1 MDKEQLRIAWIDV
14 MKGFLFT
21 LVVLG
26 HFLTTLPTP
35 EFLIEIYDFFSPFR
49 MPAYFFL
56 SGLLFSTRRLKTYI
70 LYIKSKSRT
79 LLLPYISLT
88 IVFLLLDWNIYSDF
102 DYLLFGLKRIFI
114 SGVSAYKSQPLWFVF
129 TLYVVCLLYYPFHQ
143 FGNRYPWFFPF
154 LAGIFILTSYI
165 ISRNNICLPFNLG
178 TAISAMPFF
187 ICGVAS
193 KKIVF
198 IITTYPFYKKSFF
211 MSIFFIGYIIIYF
224 TNNIGGRLFDNQI
237 ENYFVFYFLSLLG
250 IIWFSCL
257 CSEFVKLKCKV
268 IGILENIAR
277 NALIILGTHGYI
289 LIIETFVFNNMVKE
303 INNYII
309 FVSAFIT
316 LIISEILC
324 IVYANKYFY
333 FFLGK
338 KQLSIK
344 ESLSI
349 RKE

>member
-1 MDKEQLRIAWIDV
+1 M
-14 MKGFLFT
+14 
-21 LVVLG
+21 
-26 HFLTTLPTP
+26 
-35 EFLIEIYDFFSPFR
+35 
-49 MPAYFFL
+49 
-56 SGLLFSTRRLKTYI
+56 
-70 LYIKSKSRT
+70 
-79 LLLPYISLT
+79 LLPYISLS

>member
-1 MDKEQLRIAWIDV
+1 
-14 MKGFLFT
+14 
-21 LVVLG
+21 
-26 HFLTTLPTP
+26 
-35 EFLIEIYDFFSPFR
+35 
-49 MPAYFFL
+49 
-56 SGLLFSTRRLKTYI
+56 
-70 LYIKSKSRT
+70 
-79 LLLPYISLT
+79 
-88 IVFLLLDWNIYSDF
+88 
-102 DYLLFGLKRIFI
+102 
-114 SGVSAYKSQPLWFVF
+114 
-129 TLYVVCLLYYPFHQ
+129 
-143 FGNRYPWFFPF
+143 
-154 LAGIFILTSYI
+154 
-165 ISRNNICLPFNLG
+165 
-178 TAISAMPFF
+178 
-187 ICGVAS
+187 
-193 KKIVF
+193 
-198 IITTYPFYKKSFF
+198 

>member
-79 LLLPYISLT
+79 LLLPYISL
-88 IVFLLLDWNIYSDF
+88 
-102 DYLLFGLKRIFI
+102 
-114 SGVSAYKSQPLWFVF
+114 
-129 TLYVVCLLYYPFHQ
+129 
-143 FGNRYPWFFPF
+143 
-154 LAGIFILTSYI
+154 
-165 ISRNNICLPFNLG
+165 
-178 TAISAMPFF
+178 
-187 ICGVAS
+187 
-193 KKIVF
+193 
-198 IITTYPFYKKSFF
+198 
-211 MSIFFIGYIIIYF
+211 SI
-224 TNNIGGRLFDNQI
+224 
-237 ENYFVFYFLSLLG
+237 
-250 IIWFSCL
+250 
-257 CSEFVKLKCKV
+257 
-268 IGILENIAR
+268 
-277 NALIILGTHGYI
+277 
-289 LIIETFVFNNMVKE
+289 
-303 INNYII
+303 
-309 FVSAFIT
+309 
-316 LIISEILC
+316 IISEILC